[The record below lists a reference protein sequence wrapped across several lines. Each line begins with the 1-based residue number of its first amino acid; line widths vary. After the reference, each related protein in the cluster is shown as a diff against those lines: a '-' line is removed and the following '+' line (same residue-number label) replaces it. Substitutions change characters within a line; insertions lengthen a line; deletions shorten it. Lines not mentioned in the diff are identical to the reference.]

1 MREQALR
8 EWAGAASDKLRQE
21 WVWHL
26 KGSVVSGAL
35 LVKEL
40 RRDMKPERKS
50 GPIEWSFVS
59 RGPERLQALGGHQ
72 SFQSRVLTRWSLH
85 GARAAGSREAG
96 KSVRAS
102 GVAMVLETD
111 ECIAREAFP

>member
-1 MREQALR
+1 MREQAPR

-26 KGSVVSGAL
+26 KSSVVSGVL
-35 LVKEL
+35 LVKKL
-40 RRDMKPERKS
+40 RHDMKPERKS

-72 SFQSRVLTRWSLH
+72 SFHSRVLTRWSLH
-85 GARAAGSREAG
+85 GARAAGSPEAG
-96 KSVRAS
+96 KSVRTS

>member
-1 MREQALR
+1 MREQAPR

-26 KGSVVSGAL
+26 KSGVVSGAL

-85 GARAAGSREAG
+85 GARAAGSPEAG

-102 GVAMVLETD
+102 GVAMLLETD
-111 ECIAREAFP
+111 ECVAREAFP